1 MPFYHSFFH
10 FCLQSLVFTTRWVHS
25 LILINNFKP
34 GIFQQKRTF
43 FCNVVSNVSNQSTF
57 STSIIIA
64 MCLLSKVSQFCQN
77 MIRWNYP
84 KIVAIEIVAQHF
96 FFFAFFLLNFRFHLT
111 ERQSFKWSAIKLY
124 ILGSCRRTWSH
135 SRSTNHAWIIENSCR
150 KNGFSPCQ
158 GYQNMWVSVKV
169 TFQK

>member
-64 MCLLSKVSQFCQN
+64 MCLLSKVSQFCQY

-84 KIVAIEIVAQHF
+84 KDCCYWNSCPTF
-96 FFFAFFLLNFRFHLT
+96 FICSFFSIFVFILQKGNLLNEVPLNSTYWAPVDAHDPIRV
-111 ERQSFKWSAIKLY
+111 QQIM
-124 ILGSCRRTWSH
+124 LGLSKIPAEKMDLALARDTKIC
-135 SRSTNHAWIIENSCR
+135 E
-150 KNGFSPCQ
+150 CQ
-158 GYQNMWVSVKV
+158 
-169 TFQK
+169 